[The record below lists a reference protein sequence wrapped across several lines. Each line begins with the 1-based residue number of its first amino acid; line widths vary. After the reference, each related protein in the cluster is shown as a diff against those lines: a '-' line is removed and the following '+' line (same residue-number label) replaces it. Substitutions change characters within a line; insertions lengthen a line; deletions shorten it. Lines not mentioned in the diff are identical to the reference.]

1 MENRKRALSTSLLL
15 VFGLFGGLLL
25 YTSQDRSVD
34 PGAQHASIHYGM
46 DLELKWIAEAD
57 QADFVA
63 VQETLS
69 YYAGLIGAQAGAL
82 PSAFRLDHCCDE
94 PVKLALGNTSDF
106 YQASASLDFPGDH
119 DSFLLLRALAT
130 RGYLETGKM
139 TSYLGMFKGQASLHL
154 PIPGQVA
161 QVLHIRNSAF
171 QVNLVPRFTQLDE
184 EMPEA

>member
-1 MENRKRALSTSLLL
+1 MENRKRALSTTLLL

-25 YTSQDRSVD
+25 YTSQDRAVD
-34 PGAQHASIHYGM
+34 PSTLHTTIHYGM

-69 YYAGLIGAQAGAL
+69 YYAGLLGREAGTY
-82 PSAFRLDHCCDE
+82 SSHFRLNHCCDE
-94 PVKLALGNTSDF
+94 PVSLALGTASDF
-106 YQASASLDFPGDH
+106 YQATASLDFPGDH
-119 DSFLLLRALAT
+119 DGFLLLRALAT
-130 RGYLETGKM
+130 RGYLQTGKM
-139 TSYLGMFKGQASLHL
+139 TSYLGTYQGQASLHL

-171 QVNLVPRFTQLDE
+171 EVNLVPRFARLDE
-184 EMPEA
+184 AMPEA